1 MSVTVG
7 VRKFRENLRHYL
19 DLVRDGTETVVVTDR
34 GKAIA
39 ELHGPSNLQRLI
51 DEGLVRPAKRPKR
64 PVRTEDLIEIDGP
77 PWLSDVV
84 IADRR
89 HER

>member
-51 DEGLVRPAKRPKR
+51 DEGLVRPAKRPAPSALR
-64 PVRTEDLIEIDGP
+64 I
-77 PWLSDVV
+77 
-84 IADRR
+84 
-89 HER
+89 

>member
-7 VRKFRENLRHYL
+7 IRKFRENLRHYL
-19 DLVRDGTETVVVTDR
+19 DIVKDGTEVVVVTDR
-34 GKAIA
+34 GKAVA

-51 DEGLVRPAKRPKR
+51 ERGLVRPAKKPKTPIRP
-64 PVRTEDLIEIDGP
+64 EDRIEIDGP
-77 PWLSDVV
+77 PWLSDVI
-84 IADRR
+84 IADRH